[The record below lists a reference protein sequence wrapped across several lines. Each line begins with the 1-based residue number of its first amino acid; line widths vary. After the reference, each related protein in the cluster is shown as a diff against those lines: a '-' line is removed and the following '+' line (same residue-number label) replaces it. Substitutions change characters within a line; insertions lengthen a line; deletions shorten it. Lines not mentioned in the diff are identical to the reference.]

1 MKCAR
6 ALRVLLVHPRDIQ
19 AASASISSLHF
30 KGLHRS
36 AKLATGYTTRVAER
50 KAQIA
55 AVAQPAPTHA
65 LHPRARAPG
74 SRPIRCQ
81 PVRVVDRML
90 EGVLTR
96 RREHWE
102 HRHRRGLLTGGA
114 DPH

>member
-30 KGLHRS
+30 KGLHSS
-36 AKLATGYTTRVAER
+36 AKLATGYTTRVPER

-65 LHPRARAPG
+65 LHPRARAPRRPPDTLPASPRRG
-74 SRPIRCQ
+74 SDAGECAEPPPRALGAPPPSRP
-81 PVRVVDRML
+81 
-90 EGVLTR
+90 
-96 RREHWE
+96 
-102 HRHRRGLLTGGA
+102 A
-114 DPH
+114 